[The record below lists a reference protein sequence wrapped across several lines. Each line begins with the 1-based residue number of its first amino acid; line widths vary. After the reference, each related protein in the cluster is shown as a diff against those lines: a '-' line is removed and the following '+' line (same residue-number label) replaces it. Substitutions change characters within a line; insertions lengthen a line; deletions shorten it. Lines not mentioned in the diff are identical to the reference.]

1 MEMDTIAAIS
11 TPIGEGGI
19 AIIRISGDDAISI
32 ANKLYKGKSTLDSV
46 KSHTI
51 NYGYITDA
59 YNNVIDE
66 VLVTIMKA
74 PKTFTMEDVVEINC
88 HGGFVI
94 ANKMLNVVIENG
106 ARLAEPGEFSKRA
119 FLNGRIDLSQAEAV
133 IDLIR
138 AKTDRAS
145 EVALKQIEGK
155 LSGKINDIRKTIIE
169 VLAFIEVN
177 IDYPEHDIDEITY
190 DYLLK
195 NISAVKFEINL
206 LLNQAKEGKIY
217 RDGISIAIIG
227 RPNVGKSSLLNTLIS
242 EAKAIVTDIP
252 GTTRDIV
259 EEYINIKGI
268 PIKLIDTAG
277 IRETDNIVEKLG
289 VEKAKEVLNEAD
301 LILLVFNNNDELIA
315 EDLELINIVKEN
327 KVIIVINKTDLPKK
341 INEELLREMITDIKL
356 VNTSLINE
364 EGIEKL
370 KFIIHEFLMEGNLN
384 SDDLTYVSNSRHIE
398 LLRKT
403 KNNID
408 DSINAIQNLIPI
420 DIISIDISNAYQ
432 LLGEIIGES
441 IEDDLVDQ
449 IFSDFCVGK

>member
-1 MEMDTIAAIS
+1 MIEDTIVAIS
-11 TPIGEGGI
+11 TSIGEGGI
-19 AIIRISGDDAISI
+19 AIIRISGEDAIAITDS
-32 ANKLYKGKSTLDSV
+32 LYKGKSTLNSV

-51 NYGYITDA
+51 NYGYIMDTNREA
-59 YNNVIDE
+59 IDE
-66 VLVTIMKA
+66 VLVTVMKS
-74 PKTFTMEDVVEINC
+74 PKTFTMEDIVEINC

-94 ANKMLNVVIENG
+94 ANKILTTIIENG

-138 AKTDRAS
+138 AKTDRAR
-145 EVALKQIEGK
+145 EVALKQVEGK
-155 LSGKINDIRKTIIE
+155 LSDKIKDIRRILIE

-177 IDYPEHDIDEITY
+177 IDYPEHDIDEVTY
-190 DYLLK
+190 EYIFK
-195 NISAVKFEINL
+195 NMFYVKDEVDL
-206 LLNQAKEGKIY
+206 LLNQENEGKIY
-217 RDGISIAIIG
+217 RDGVSIANVG
-227 RPNVGKSSLLNTLIS
+227 RTNVGKSSLLNTLIS

-252 GTTRDIV
+252 GTTRDII

-268 PIKLIDTAG
+268 PIKLMDTAG

-289 VEKAKEVLNEAD
+289 VEKTKEVLNNAD

-315 EDLELINIVKEN
+315 EDIELINIVKEN

-341 INEELLREMITDIKL
+341 IDEELLKGKITDVKL

-370 KFIIHEFLMEGNLN
+370 KSIIYEFLLEGNLN

-403 KNNID
+403 NSCIY
-408 DSINAIQNLIPI
+408 DSISSIQNKIPI
-420 DIISIDISNAYQ
+420 DIIAIDINNAYQ
-432 LLGEIIGES
+432 FLGEIIGES

-449 IFSDFCVGK
+449 IFLNFCVGK